1 MYCSN
6 LYVRHI
12 FEEEMKR
19 DTSFQ
24 EKDNILSRIF
34 CPTRYSDR
42 DMRETWDK
50 GIMLGIEI
58 GLRRASLEGQRIE
71 LERNICTEREKEFV
85 KKLYQLCGEYNCA
98 IQYHPEHGM
107 TLVALREYLP

>member
-1 MYCSN
+1 MYYSN

-12 FEEEMKR
+12 FEEEMKG

-24 EKDNILSRIF
+24 EKDNILSKIF
-34 CPTRYSDR
+34 HPTRYSDR

-71 LERNICTEREKEFV
+71 LERNICTEREK
-85 KKLYQLCGEYNCA
+85 GD
-98 IQYHPEHGM
+98 IQEGGGRKGRVIEPICRRHAG
-107 TLVALREYLP
+107 RGRS